1 VETKLAPLTR
11 IHVVDTRP
19 KLEPGEHEIY
29 GTVRSMKAADIVIA
43 KRSGDELRIDATQ
56 AQKTY
61 HFAEPTVGHALI
73 ARGTIEKSGIM
84 QASAILHAK
93 DSPALWPS
101 DR

>member
-1 VETKLAPLTR
+1 MAHLPH

-19 KLEPGEHEIY
+19 NLAPGEHEIY
-29 GTVRSMKAADIVIA
+29 GTVRSMKAANIVVA
-43 KRSGDELRIDATQ
+43 KRGGDELRIDATQ

-61 HFAEPTVGHALI
+61 HFAEPAVGHALI
-73 ARGTIEKSGIM
+73 ARGTIEKSGVM